1 MSIFKELLAIKA
13 FREGQAESAMRMQRS
28 IALEASDK
36 REAAEAL
43 LARLLAEGVDK
54 EHRMYR
60 DLCERIVKLRD
71 IENVQQSVA
80 ALRARELQQQDN
92 VDAAIRVLDEE
103 NQKLD
108 TVRAA
113 HKEASR
119 QKSKFVDLSHNHTNE
134 LAREAERKEDLELE
148 EVANIKRDR
157 EDWEEYAEGEQ

>member
-1 MSIFKELLAIKA
+1 MVATTPGDPRCEAVLAFWFGTGADDATVI
-13 FREGQAESAMRMQRS
+13 AEKN
-28 IALEASDK
+28 ALWFDGGAD
-36 REAAEAL
+36 
-43 LARLLAEGVDK
+43 
-54 EHRMYR
+54 
-60 DLCERIVKLRD
+60 
-71 IENVQQSVA
+71 
-80 ALRARELQQQDN
+80 

-108 TVRAA
+108 KVRAA

-157 EDWEEYAEGEQ
+157 EDWDEYAEGER

>member
-28 IALEASDK
+28 IALEASEK

-43 LARLLAEGVDK
+43 LSRLLAEGVDK